1 MKFTLQ
7 IRPSAIHG
15 RGLFAGRAYKPG
27 LVLGR
32 CNAIPTGREGP
43 YTLSTDEGDVEV
55 TCRLKY
61 INHSDSPNVC
71 YYDDLTVV
79 TLRHIEAGEEIT
91 HDYGDA
97 WR

>member
-15 RGLFAGRAYKPG
+15 RGLFAGRAYKAG
-27 LVLGR
+27 QVLGR
-32 CNAIPTGREGP
+32 CNTIPTRRDGP
-43 YTLSTDEGDVEV
+43 YTLSTEHGDVEV

-61 INHSDSPNVC
+61 INHSPEPNVV

-79 TLRHIEAGEEIT
+79 ALRDIVAGEEIT
-91 HDYGDA
+91 HDYGEA